1 MAVVVVR
8 LEVINEE
15 DAGESNAYR
24 YLTLEAPS
32 YSVRIGRGSR
42 SGSKDLE
49 PAENNAWFDSRVMSR
64 EHAILRAN
72 PGNKTITIEDVGSMH
87 GTYLPADDLKLSKY
101 QPKVVRD
108 GDAIIFGAEVSRGP
122 GKQAHGFTYASG
134 VQMQLLMSTS
144 DTFPALEIDIFYNF
158 DSDED
163 EE

>member
-1 MAVVVVR
+1 MAAVIIR

-64 EHAILRAN
+64 EHAILKAN
-72 PGNKTITIEDVGSMH
+72 LSNKTVTIEDVGSMH

-101 QPKVVRD
+101 QPQVVRD

-122 GKQAHGFTYASG
+122 GKQASIYPPLWCPSG
-134 VQMQLLMSTS
+134 AT
-144 DTFPALEIDIFYNF
+144 
-158 DSDED
+158 DEHFRYISCTGD
-163 EE
+163 